1 MTIERK
7 GMELIIKLSVEGMDT
22 DSIQRLIN
30 YLKYREL
37 VSKSKATQAEIDNLA
52 SEINK
57 NWWNTHRSKFIKE

>member
-1 MTIERK
+1 
-7 GMELIIKLSVEGMDT
+7 MELIIKLSVEGMDT